1 MFKVGVNGNFSADE
15 NYKNSSFSLSTSANR
30 VTDKLKLGF
39 EAYGNKNKTVY
50 YIDNGNGN
58 TEKIIN
64 KNDNYSASQYLIAS
78 LGSHSSFGY
87 QVGYSR
93 STFSNN
99 KRRLMLQTGLE
110 FSVFPYKEVNT
121 KFWTLNYTVDIRQNV
136 YFDTTL
142 YGKTE
147 EILIGHGSEM
157 KLSFNQKWG
166 TVSFGAEYHNY
177 FHDWD
182 LLNLGIN
189 SDINIRISGGLSF
202 NVSTYA
208 ELTRDQIYLPKAGA
222 TPQEVLTRRRQ
233 LASGYSFYTQ
243 FGLNY
248 RFGSKLNNVVNPR
261 FD

>member
-1 MFKVGVNGNFSADE
+1 
-15 NYKNSSFSLSTSANR
+15 
-30 VTDKLKLGF
+30 
-39 EAYGNKNKTVY
+39 
-50 YIDNGNGN
+50 
-58 TEKIIN
+58 
-64 KNDNYSASQYLIAS
+64 
-78 LGSHSSFGY
+78 
-87 QVGYSR
+87 
-93 STFSNN
+93 
-99 KRRLMLQTGLE
+99 MLQTGLE